1 MRTVTETITTNVYTF
16 DELSD
21 EAKEKVVDEARY
33 SVMETSVD
41 ELVDCMKTAMDKMG
55 ITINDYEI
63 SVDGSGY
70 ISLSV
75 EGENDELEGARA
87 YAYIVNNFFEGANK
101 KKFVYKDLGVNS
113 RSRISHLDRK
123 DWMDNCP
130 FSGLCY
136 DDAVKDAWDSWCYD
150 LRNGESPTIGDFL
163 RNLECAYLRE
173 VEREYYGFSEGD
185 AREYAEA
192 NGYEFLEDGTI
203 Y

>member
-1 MRTVTETITTNVYTF
+1 MRTETIITKIYAF

-21 EAKEKVVDEARY
+21 EAKERAFAEARD
-33 SVMETSVD
+33 SVMEVNVD

-55 ITINDYEI
+55 ITINDYGI
-63 SVDGSGY
+63 SIDGSGY

-75 EGENDELEGARA
+75 EGEDLEGTRA
-87 YAYIVNNFFEGANK
+87 YAYIANNFFEGANK
-101 KKFVYKDLGVNS
+101 KKVVFKGWKK
-113 RSRISHLDRK
+113 SRISHLNSK
-123 DWMDNCP
+123 DWIDNCP
-130 FSGLCY
+130 FSGVIY
-136 DDAVKDAWDSWCYD
+136 DFAVKKAWDSWCYD